1 MSSKE
6 VKNNIIAKLKDKIH
20 AEIPI
25 SDVIAS
31 RIEVNPKG
39 TDAICPFHDDSK
51 MGSFKI
57 SDQKGIYTCFTCGE
71 TGDAIAFIQKIDK
84 VNFIEA
90 TLRIALQF
98 GLITDEQYHSISKE
112 KHFTVNTITNYNKV
126 KRVNVLT
133 RADSEKTN
141 EAYEV
146 LAKCM
151 PLTAAHRKYLNERSI
166 TNDEIDRIGY
176 FSLTNDIKVVQRTL
190 KIMNASFEDLHGV
203 PGFYYSGGQLQMVS
217 YNGIAIPIKDIYK
230 RSQAIQ
236 IRRDKIEEG
245 EARYVWF
252 SSSKFNGG
260 ASVGTP
266 VDVCFP
272 TKNKVIKT
280 LCICEG
286 HFKAKM
292 LTKKS
297 GAYSIAIQGVNST
310 SELLNS
316 VKPFVDKKVIE
327 RINIM
332 FDADMCKNTAVK
344 DALVKLYEL
353 LKPLNIPVFVT
364 VWNMKDGKGIDDY
377 IINKG
382 KSMRILKA
390 EQFISLYDK
399 YVSKA
404 YSLKAGT
411 LLKDMPEDKLLSLW
425 DEIIK

>member
-6 VKNNIIAKLKDKIH
+6 IKNNIIAKLKDKIH

-71 TGDAIAFIQKIDK
+71 TGDAIAFIQKFDK
-84 VNFIEA
+84 VSFVEA
-90 TLRIALQF
+90 VFRIALQF
-98 GLITDEQYHSISKE
+98 GLITNEEYKKYSKDNFKVDNISTYHKVQRI
-112 KHFTVNTITNYNKV
+112 NTLK
-126 KRVNVLT
+126 
-133 RADSEKTN
+133 RADAEKTN
-141 EAYEV
+141 EVYEV

-151 PLTAAHRKYLNERSI
+151 PLTEAHRKYLNERSI

-217 YNGIAIPIKDIYK
+217 YDGIAIPIKDIHK

-236 IRRDKIEEG
+236 IRRDKINEG

-252 SSSKFNGG
+252 SSSKMNGG
-260 ASVGTP
+260 TSVGTP

-310 SELLNS
+310 QELLDS

-353 LKPLNIPVFVT
+353 LKPLNIPVFIT

-382 KSMRILKA
+382 NSMRILKA
-390 EQFISLYDK
+390 EQFISLYDE